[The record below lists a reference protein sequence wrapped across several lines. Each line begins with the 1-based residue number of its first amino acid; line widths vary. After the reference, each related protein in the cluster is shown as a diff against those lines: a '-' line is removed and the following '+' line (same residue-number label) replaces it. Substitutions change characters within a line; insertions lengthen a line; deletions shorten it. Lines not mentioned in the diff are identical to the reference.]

1 MVKIIKCGNMKKIIF
16 LIALMMLPMVA
27 EKAEA
32 QVAKAKAMLTLS
44 FIRYVGW
51 GENARKGDFVI
62 GVVRDKE
69 LVNHLKTQ
77 SAGKKFGFQDVV
89 IKEFKSWEEATDCQV
104 IYISKNWNFN
114 KNADA
119 VITKVGKDTLI
130 ITEME
135 GAVDHGSMINFV
147 VRDEKLKFELSKKNA
162 SYAGIQFSAKL
173 ENMTAA
179 INL

>member
-1 MVKIIKCGNMKKIIF
+1 MKKIIF
-16 LIALMMLPMVA
+16 IMALMFMPLVVHTA
-27 EKAEA
+27 SA
-32 QVAKAKAMLTLS
+32 QVSKAKAMLTLS

-69 LVNHLKTQ
+69 LVGHLKAQ
-77 SAGKKFGFQDVV
+77 SAGKKFGFQEVV

-104 IYISKNWNFN
+104 IYVSKNWNFN
-114 KNADA
+114 RNADA

-135 GAVDHGSMINFV
+135 GATEHGSMINFV

-173 ENMTAA
+173 EGMTAA
-179 INL
+179 INM

>member
-1 MVKIIKCGNMKKIIF
+1 MKKIIF
-16 LIALMMLPMVA
+16 IMALMFMPLVVHTA
-27 EKAEA
+27 RA
-32 QVAKAKAMLTLS
+32 QVSKAKAMLTLS

-69 LVNHLKTQ
+69 LVGHLKTQ
-77 SAGKKFGFQDVV
+77 SAGKKFGFQEVV

-104 IYISKNWNFN
+104 IYVSKNWNFN

-135 GAVDHGSMINFV
+135 GATEHGSMINFV

-173 ENMTAA
+173 EGMTAA
-179 INL
+179 INM